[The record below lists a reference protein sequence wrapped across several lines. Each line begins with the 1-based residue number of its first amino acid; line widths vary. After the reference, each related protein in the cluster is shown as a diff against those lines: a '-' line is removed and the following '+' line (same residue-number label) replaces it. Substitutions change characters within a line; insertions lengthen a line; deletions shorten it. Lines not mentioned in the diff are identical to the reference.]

1 MMKIRKFINR
11 EKELEAL
18 EKEYQKESFSLFV
31 IYGRRRVG
39 KTELLRKFGEG
50 KPFLFLSDKRGT
62 LSNVL
67 RFRKKVADFLG
78 EPEIASQDFV

>member
-1 MMKIRKFINR
+1 MIEIRKFINR

-18 EKEYQKESFSLFV
+18 EKEYRKESFSLFV

-50 KPFLFLSDKRGT
+50 KPFLYFLSDKRGT

-67 RFRKKVADFLG
+67 RFRKKLQIFW
-78 EPEIASQDFV
+78 ASRK

>member
-50 KPFLFLSDKRGT
+50 KPFLISFRTKGELFRMCSGLGKR
-62 LSNVL
+62 L
-67 RFRKKVADFLG
+67 RIFWASRK
-78 EPEIASQDFV
+78 